1 MAASRSG
8 IWGWIRALFCL
19 LLFFPVL
26 GVGSQEAA
34 KQWLVDQIHADGSLD
49 SPASKAITFQ
59 STTEAAINLL
69 DADQSLA
76 GVLSGVTSYLASV
89 DADHSAENLSR
100 SIRTAYALGQEFGE
114 AQDELLK
121 RQIAG
126 SGFGAFPGY
135 DPDPLSTAY
144 ALETL
149 SLLGITQEPAA
160 YALQYLINAQNDDGS
175 WALAG
180 DVGRVQT
187 TALAMHALW
196 QYRHIYDV
204 ESPLQAAA
212 DFLLAQQEGQLWGD
226 TESSA
231 LALYALVSRAVDRTT
246 LQQALDA
253 LQNRQNPGGDFEQDV
268 YVTALALRVL
278 SAASRPAADITSL
291 TGTLVDAQSGQPL
304 SGVEIALDGPEPR
317 QLVTDADGDFFADR
331 LIPGHYQLSMNKGG
345 YSTLVLNTVLQT
357 GEKRD
362 LGTLALSIQKT
373 DPDTG
378 EPLQTGI
385 VRGTITD
392 RDSGAPL
399 AQATVTLTGTG
410 LSSGTATDGSYLF
423 SEVPAGPLSITASA
437 QGYESVTGNAE
448 MAAGQTLLF
457 SPGLKV
463 SVPEGVSVFG
473 TISSSHQGASISG
486 AMVSAEVQGVA
497 KSVTTD
503 AQGQYRLEDLP
514 AGNLTLGVSAAG
526 FESVSA
532 EAEVSDGA
540 SVEFSPL
547 LAPTGDAP
555 QQQPGGFQGVVID
568 AITGRG
574 VVEAQVSV
582 DYLDG
587 TAPVTVTTD
596 SDGYF
601 QLRELLAAEVEITI
615 TASGY
620 SATGATARVE
630 AGVINDLGELELVP
644 LDSAVNSISGK
655 VVDVRTQNP
664 LQGVLV
670 KVKVSS
676 STVAGEAMTDSSGRF
691 EVKGLSLGEYTLEF
705 SQVDYQPLSFPVVI
719 ATGGDLDLGEVR
731 LRQPGIDALLPDLAV
746 QSTQSGDLLSDP
758 DTFEVSGELDVVIIN
773 RGNADL
779 TQPFA
784 VRAFSDAD
792 RDGAFSP
799 DHDPVLGETDVEAM
813 LEVDGTQR
821 ISIPVQGDL
830 PFRDAPLHIL
840 LDAGEAISELS
851 ETNNIESTAG
861 ECASNQKPYL
871 DLALCLD
878 SSGSVSYSE
887 FQLQLEGT
895 AQAIENPDIVPRD
908 GSMRLSLLQFSSRDY
923 LEIDPTV
930 IEEDNVAGLADAI
943 RGVRKRGGGTSI
955 HSCID
960 GATEVVGNA
969 TPTTA
974 LQVIDVSTD
983 GQSSQSAAVAASERA
998 RAAGIDV
1005 INSIGVGGGANETLL
1020 SSIVFPKPAGG
1031 ERGFVLMVDSYEE
1044 YIEGIS
1050 SKVAKETKIPDLTLG
1065 ALQFVDNGVG
1075 ELASVAMVIGNAGS
1089 ADISEDIHITL
1100 FDGHPDTGTEIG
1112 DLIVGGGVKSGAH
1125 KNAVMDD
1132 VGPDQLQGV
1141 TLYARAS
1148 IEGQVAECNNTNNL
1162 TQKKVAAR
1170 RGSLT
1175 LTLSDSLLAP
1185 TEDLNL
1191 DSLVIN
1197 TGGVEADYSVQYS
1210 IFDSSGA
1217 LVANLGNQPV
1227 PALPSGEQ
1235 RLVSAVWN
1243 SGVTLAGDYQAI
1255 AELYSQSGERL
1266 DSQVVPFSIR
1276 EGGDV
1281 SAPVATV
1288 GVGTDKPDYYQ
1299 GDKAVIENTLLN
1311 SSSSTLIQPANY
1323 RLIVSDESG
1332 NVLLNKEYA
1341 LSGLAIGQVM
1351 QLYENL
1357 SLEGVSAGNYEV
1369 VGTLVDD
1376 DGDVLAS
1383 DRQAFTI
1390 SISAI
1395 RAVDGEVQVRS
1406 ANVYQGDPQTC
1417 DFTLRNISS
1426 EAIQNLTVINTRLDV
1441 DNQGELHRDTR
1452 TVSLQPGG
1460 TITFS
1465 DVFGTAGFNLTRH
1478 ACALQV
1484 EENGEQRDIDNAV
1497 FQIEEPP
1504 ISLQTTLSVSGK
1516 SRLLVL
1522 ADKPQDTCTAVDW
1535 LTLRAEFPKPLSAS
1549 TLVSVKALNSL
1560 FFTLDLE
1567 ASTPQAFTD
1576 LLDSNIRADMNVA
1589 VTSLTREAVEVRV
1602 SGSAL
1607 LSGKH
1612 NIVAKYPIFLFLQG
1626 KLETGLTG
1634 FKCGYFPAL
1643 GQKLGD
1649 FEVVDINVA
1658 ETQSASHA
1666 QGHPETPSLVEQ
1678 QQWLDAF
1685 LTENGYSYTLV
1696 DSLDSFRDA
1705 LLSGN
1710 YQQYLLLADRVPL
1723 GHWTA
1728 KQLREAVNRGDGL
1741 VYAAGDRPRT
1751 LPLYQTLGVHPH
1763 ESLLGNYLVSLLGW
1777 DGHRA
1782 DGVEF
1787 MQSPLSEPTY
1797 LPLALDRRLPRI
1809 HHHQANV
1816 AALYQGVSD
1825 HSLQCL
1831 AYSSEHDAVTYRDYG
1846 EGRAVYVGYDLLAEA
1861 VAEGGSE
1868 HHAGLLSRALEYTTA
1883 ENLINRPGTVFPVTL
1898 SLQNTGPAVDVQAD
1912 LAMSSGGDVLNTLP
1926 ATQNGPL
1933 SWQLA
1938 LGEAE
1943 QRNLHAWLV
1952 PNFSQGSA
1960 ALSAEVTASLG
1971 SGASLTLSEMLPLQE
1986 GPDTQTLM
1994 EVTQAVQ
2001 AAYGQSL
2008 LDLKLKKAALLLEMA
2023 VVANNHGH
2031 EALAIKK
2038 ALKATSALAGS
2049 SHPDAPSLRV
2059 DLDWAIWALNR

>member
-8 IWGWIRALFCL
+8 IWGWVRALFCL

-26 GVGSQEAA
+26 GMGSQEAA
-34 KQWLVDQIHADGSLD
+34 KQWLVDQIQADGSLD

-59 STTEAAINLL
+59 STTEATINLL
-69 DADQSLA
+69 DADQSLVGA
-76 GVLSGVTSYLASV
+76 LSGVTSYLASV

-100 SIRTAYALGQEFGE
+100 SIRTAYALGQEFGD

-149 SLLGITQEPAA
+149 SLLDITQEPAA
-160 YALQYLINAQNDDGS
+160 YALQYLINAQKDDGS

-196 QYRHIYDV
+196 QYRHVYDV
-204 ESPLQAAA
+204 EPSLQAAE
-212 DFLLAQQEGQLWGD
+212 DFLLGQQEGQLWGD
-226 TESSA
+226 IESSA
-231 LALYALVSRAVDRTT
+231 LALHALVSWAVDRTS

-253 LQNRQNPGGDFEQDV
+253 LQNRQNPDGGFEQDV

-278 SAASRPAADITSL
+278 SAASRPAADVTSL
-291 TGTLVDAQSGQPL
+291 SGTLVDAQSGQPL
-304 SGVEIALDGPEPR
+304 AGVDVALAGAESR
-317 QLVTDADGDFFADR
+317 QLVTDADGGFFANR
-331 LIPGHYQLSMNKGG
+331 LTPGHYQISMSKGG

-357 GEKRD
+357 GDKRD
-362 LGTLALSIQKT
+362 VGALALNIQRT

-385 VRGTITD
+385 IRGVITD
-392 RDSGAPL
+392 RDSGSPL
-399 AQATVTLTGTG
+399 TQATVALVGTG
-410 LSSGTATDGSYLF
+410 LSTSTGSDGSYLF
-423 SEVPAGPLSITASA
+423 SEVPTGAVSIIAST
-437 QGYESVTGNAE
+437 QGYESATGNAE
-448 MAAGQTLLF
+448 MVAGQTLLF
-457 SPGLKV
+457 SPGLRAV
-463 SVPEGVSVFG
+463 VPEGVSVFG
-473 TISSSHQGASISG
+473 TISISQQATPISG
-486 AMVSAEVQGVA
+486 AMVSADVQGVA

-503 AQGQYRLEDLP
+503 AQGQYRIEDLP
-514 AGNLTLGVSAAG
+514 AGNVALEVLAAG

-532 EAEVSDGA
+532 EAEVVDGA
-540 SVEFSPL
+540 RVEFSPQL
-547 LAPTGDAP
+547 VPTGDAP

-574 VVEAQVSV
+574 ITEAQVSV

-596 SDGYF
+596 SDGHF
-601 QLRELLAAEVEITI
+601 QLKELLAAEVEITI

-620 SATGATARVE
+620 SAIGAAARVE

-655 VVDVRTQNP
+655 VVDVRTQEP

-705 SQVDYQPLSFPVVI
+705 SQVDYQPMSFPVVI
-719 ATGGDLDLGEVR
+719 ATGGDIDVGEVR

-746 QSTQSGDLLSDP
+746 QSTQSGGLLSDP

-773 RGNADL
+773 RGNAGL
-779 TQPFA
+779 TQPFS
-784 VRAFSDAD
+784 VRVFSDSN

-799 DHDPVLGETDVEAM
+799 DHDPALGEITVEGI
-813 LEVDGTQR
+813 LEVDTTQH
-821 ISIPVQGDL
+821 ISVPVKGDL

-908 GSMRLSLLQFSSRDY
+908 GSMRLSLLQFSSSDY
-923 LEIDPTV
+923 LEIEPTV
-930 IEEDNVAGLADAI
+930 IEEDNVASLADAI

-960 GATEVVGNA
+960 GATEVIGNA
-969 TPTTA
+969 NPPTA

-1075 ELASVAMVIGNAGS
+1075 ELASVTMVIGNAGS

-1100 FDGHPDTGTEIG
+1100 FDGHPDTGAEIG
-1112 DLIVGGGVKSGAH
+1112 ELVVSGGVESGDH
-1125 KNAVMDD
+1125 KNAVMDGVD
-1132 VGPDQLQGV
+1132 PDQLQGV
-1141 TLYARAS
+1141 TLYARAA
-1148 IEGQVAECNNTNNL
+1148 IAGQVAECNNTNNL

-1185 TEDLNL
+1185 TEALNL
-1191 DSLVIN
+1191 DSLVTN
-1197 TGGVEADYSVQYS
+1197 AGGVEADYSVQHS
-1210 IFDSSGA
+1210 ILDSSGA
-1217 LVANLGNQPV
+1217 LVANLGSKPV

-1235 RLVSAVWN
+1235 RLLGVVWN
-1243 SGVTLAGDYQAI
+1243 SGMTLAGDYQAI

-1266 DSQVVPFSIR
+1266 DSQAVPFSIR

-1281 SAPVATV
+1281 STPVATV
-1288 GVGTDKPDYYQ
+1288 GVGTDKASYYL

-1323 RLIVSDESG
+1323 RLVVSDESG
-1332 NVLLNKEYA
+1332 DVLLNKEYVLA
-1341 LSGLAIGQVM
+1341 GLAVGQVM

-1357 SLEGVSAGNYEV
+1357 SLEGVTSGNYEA
-1369 VGTLVDD
+1369 VGTLTDD

-1383 DRQAFTI
+1383 DRQAFTV
-1390 SISAI
+1390 SISSI
-1395 RAVDGEVQVRS
+1395 RAVEGEVQARAAS
-1406 ANVYQGDPQTC
+1406 VYQGDPQTC

-1441 DNQGELHRDTR
+1441 DNQAELHRDTR
-1452 TVSLQPGG
+1452 TVSLQPGE
-1460 TITFS
+1460 TTTFS

-1484 EENGEQRDIDNAV
+1484 EENGEQRDVDTAI
-1497 FQIEEPP
+1497 FQMVEPP
-1504 ISLQTTLSVSGK
+1504 ISLEATLSLSGK
-1516 SRLLVL
+1516 PRLLVL
-1522 ADKPQDTCTAVDW
+1522 TDKQQDTCTAVDW

-1576 LLDSNIRADMNVA
+1576 FLDSNIGTDVNVA
-1589 VTSLTREAVEVRV
+1589 VTSLSREAVEVRV

-1607 LSGKH
+1607 LGGKQ

-1643 GQKLGD
+1643 GQRLGD
-1649 FEVVDINVA
+1649 FEVVDIEV
-1658 ETQSASHA
+1658 EERGSGSSVHEQS
-1666 QGHPETPSLVEQ
+1666 EIPSLAQQ
-1678 QQWLDAF
+1678 QQWLDTF

-1696 DSLDSFRDA
+1696 DSLGGFRDA

-1710 YQQYLLLADRVPL
+1710 HQQYLLLADRVPL

-1763 ESLLGNYLVSLLGW
+1763 ESLLGNYLFSLLGW

-1787 MQSPLSEPTY
+1787 MQSPLSEPAY
-1797 LPLALDRRLPRI
+1797 LPLTLDRRLPRI
-1809 HHHQANV
+1809 HHHQADV
-1816 AALYQGVSD
+1816 AASYQGVSD

-1831 AYSSEHDAVTYRDYG
+1831 AYSSQHDAVTHREYG

-1861 VAEGGSE
+1861 VAEGGSD

-1883 ENLINRPGTVFPVTL
+1883 ENLISRPGAVFPVTL

-1912 LAMSSGGDVLNTLP
+1912 MAMSLGGEVLNTLP
-1926 ATQNGPL
+1926 ATQNSAL
-1933 SWQLA
+1933 SWQLPLA
-1938 LGEAE
+1938 EAE
-1943 QRNLHAWLV
+1943 QRNLHAWLA

-1960 ALSAEVTASLG
+1960 TVSAEVTASLG

-1986 GPDTQTLM
+1986 GPDTQTLE

-2023 VVANNHGH
+2023 MVANSHGH

-2049 SHPDAPSLRV
+2049 SHPDAPLLREN
-2059 DLDWAIWALNR
+2059 LDWAIWALNR